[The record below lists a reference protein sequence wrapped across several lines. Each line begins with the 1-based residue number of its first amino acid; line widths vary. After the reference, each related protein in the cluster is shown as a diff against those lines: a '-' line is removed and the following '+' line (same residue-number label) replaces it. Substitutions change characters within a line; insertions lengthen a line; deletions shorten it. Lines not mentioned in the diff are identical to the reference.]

1 MNNPQYHQAYAP
13 SPAFVPTPNLSSSI
27 SLDEEVKLYTTTAQR
42 SLHESLADIFSI
54 IVALDFLEKA
64 FIRDSIKEHEYTPT
78 CFRLLGQY
86 KTILSNDE
94 VSKAF
99 VDLDT
104 FKREYD
110 IEYPAATS
118 RLKIGVPQ
126 TSEHPSR
133 GGAADHHHHQGSMP
147 KNGITAILGQPQHAP
162 SAGPSA
168 KAVAECTQNFITF
181 MDALSL
187 DFKAKDQLHPLLSE
201 LMSSLNNVSSG
212 DFEGRGNLV
221 HWLIKLNGMKAT
233 EEMDKEEA
241 RQMVFDVDN
250 AYQAFFRTL
259 K

>member
-1 MNNPQYHQAYAP
+1 MNNPQYHPAYAP
-13 SPAFVPTPNLSSSI
+13 SPSFVPTPSLSSTI

-42 SLHESLADIFSI
+42 SLHESLADLFSI

-64 FIRDSIKEHEYTPT
+64 FVRDSIKEHEYTPT

-99 VDLDT
+99 VDLET

-118 RLKIGVPQ
+118 RLKIGVPA

-133 GGAADHHHHQGSMP
+133 GGGPDHPQGSIP
-147 KNGITAILGQPQHAP
+147 KNGITAILGQPQP

-201 LMSSLNNVSSG
+201 LMSSLNNVSNG

-233 EEMDKEEA
+233 EEMDQEDA
-241 RQMVFDVDN
+241 RQLSFDVDH

-259 K
+259 E

>member
-1 MNNPQYHQAYAP
+1 MNNPQYHPAYAP
-13 SPAFVPTPNLSSSI
+13 SPSFVPTPSLSSTI

-42 SLHESLADIFSI
+42 SLHESLADLFSI

-64 FIRDSIKEHEYTPT
+64 FVRDSIKEHEYTPT

-99 VDLDT
+99 VDLET

-118 RLKIGVPQ
+118 RLKIG
-126 TSEHPSR
+126 
-133 GGAADHHHHQGSMP
+133 GNIP
-147 KNGITAILGQPQHAP
+147 KNGITAILGQPQP

-201 LMSSLNNVSSG
+201 LMSSLNNVSNG

-233 EEMDKEEA
+233 EEMEQEDA
-241 RQMVFDVDN
+241 RQLSFDVDH

-259 K
+259 E

>member
-1 MNNPQYHQAYAP
+1 MNNPQYHPAYAP
-13 SPAFVPTPNLSSSI
+13 SPSFVPTPNLSSSI

-42 SLHESLADIFSI
+42 SLHESLADLFSI

-64 FIRDSIKEHEYTPT
+64 FVRDSIKEHEYTPT

-94 VSKAF
+94 VSRAF
-99 VDLDT
+99 VDLET

-118 RLKIGVPQ
+118 RLKIGVPA

-133 GGAADHHHHQGSMP
+133 GGGADLPQGNMP
-147 KNGITAILGQPQHAP
+147 KNGITAILKQSQQ

-201 LMSSLNNVSSG
+201 LMSSLNNVSNG

-221 HWLIKLNGMKAT
+221 HWLIKLNSMKAT
-233 EEMDKEEA
+233 EEMDKEDA
-241 RQMVFDVDN
+241 RQMAFDVDN

-259 K
+259 E